1 MQSAT
6 LAFYDTWTVQP
17 DDRDA
22 ARRYLHGVWSATRH
36 VETLLEQSGLE
47 SAGIGF
53 AEFVLLEHIAHTDLG
68 PSQIAASMRLPDHT
82 VSRLLGRLERAGQL
96 ERAVARDDARRRRLR
111 LTPAG
116 HARLAHAQGEL
127 TDRLAPLL
135 GDLGPR
141 RVKALTEGLA
151 LVVAAQR

>member
-1 MQSAT
+1 M
-6 LAFYDTWTVQP
+6 QP